1 MSNFLDVQ
9 LESGIVSTKDVSA
22 ITVTDV
28 KYSVL
33 YMRAGVYGGE
43 RRNFVVCALD

>member
-1 MSNFLDVQ
+1 MINFLDVQ
-9 LESGIVSTKDVSA
+9 LESGTVSTKDVSA

-33 YMRAGVYGGE
+33 YMRAEVYGGE
-43 RRNFVVCALD
+43 RRNFVVCALE